1 MNRTTI
7 ASLLVAAFS
16 LGCAAGQV
24 ILPRMSAQQNRRYVQ
39 SDFSECV
46 VYTQVGRDGDFE
58 DLEREAVSI
67 VGWTPI
73 SYVPSGGILLCR

>member
-46 VYTQVGRDGDFE
+46 VYNRLGGDRDIE

-73 SYVPSGGILLCR
+73 GYAAGGILLCR